1 MALVFTKSRV
11 SVVGD
16 RKVVEGTITFTGAT
30 SYTTGG
36 IVTSAADYG
45 LTQLDGL
52 EIMSQVGGE
61 CVPIANAGGTAI
73 SALMLTAAPPSRT
86 QIGAAGDPTG
96 VKLQVRAIGY

>member
-1 MALVFTKSRV
+1 MALVFTKSRQ

-16 RKVVEGTITFTGAT
+16 RKVIEGTITFTGAS

-36 IVTSAADYG
+36 IATSAADYG
-45 LTQLDGL
+45 LMQLDGL

-61 CVPIANAGGTAI
+61 AVTIANAGGTAI
-73 SALMLTAAPPSRT
+73 SAIMLTAAPPSRT